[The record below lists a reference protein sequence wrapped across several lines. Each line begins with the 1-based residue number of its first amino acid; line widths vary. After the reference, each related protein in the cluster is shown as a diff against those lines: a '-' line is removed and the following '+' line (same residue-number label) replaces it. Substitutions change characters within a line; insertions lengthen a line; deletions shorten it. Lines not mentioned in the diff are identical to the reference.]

1 MTELTPLARKLRT
14 VYFSATT
21 DRDDTRAWWNKVA
34 ETAEA
39 ELAAPRLHVLARRL
53 PDWPTDDLADLLA
66 ELDEAVTL

>member
-1 MTELTPLARKLRT
+1 MTELTPPARKLRT

-39 ELAAPRLHVLARRL
+39 ELAARRL
-53 PDWPTDDLADLLA
+53 SQDA
-66 ELDEAVTL
+66 LDFTEATA